1 MHVRVLAVAV
11 LVGLAGCYHATI
23 ETGLEPSNQVVE
35 NKWAHS
41 FIAGLVPPSTVETA
55 SECPNGVAIVET
67 ELSFLNLVAN
77 AVTWGIYS
85 PMHIKVTCAAGGMA
99 DADGDD
105 PVVGT
110 EEAGT
115 MAEALSAAAIR
126 SWQLLGTPVYA
137 RSAGD

>member
-35 NKWAHS
+35 NEWAHS

-77 AVTWGIYS
+77 VVTGGIYS
-85 PMHIKVTCAAGGMA
+85 PMHITVTCAAGGMA
-99 DADGDD
+99 DAEDD
-105 PVVGT
+105 EGVVGM
-110 EEAGT
+110 EEAET
-115 MAEALSAAAIR
+115 MAEAVNAAAIR
-126 SWQLLGTPVYA
+126 SWQMLGTPVYA
-137 RSAGD
+137 RSLGD